1 MRRRLALVPLLVG
14 GGLLVLST
22 AAGSAPTPGTVTVT
36 PTSGAAGSTITV
48 SGTVTCIAATQVIAL
63 VGAGVTLSSKT
74 TNDGAF
80 SVTLTVPA
88 NATVGTDQVTSTCD
102 GSSATLGTFA
112 VVAAA
117 TTTTTAAPAPTTTAA
132 PTPPT
137 TAAPTPTV
145 PPAPAAGAVTATPR
159 FTG

>member
-14 GGLLVLST
+14 GGVLVLST
-22 AAGSAPTPGTVTVT
+22 AAGSVPTPGTVTVS

-48 SGTVTCIAATQVIAL
+48 SGTVTCVASTQVIAL
-63 VGAGVTLSSKT
+63 VGGGVTLASTT

-88 NATVGTDQVTSTCD
+88 TATAGTDQVTSTCD
-102 GSSATLGTFA
+102 GASATLGTFA
-112 VVAAA
+112 VVAA
-117 TTTTTAAPAPTTTAA
+117 TTTTTAAPTPTTTAA

-137 TAAPTPTV
+137 TAPTPTV